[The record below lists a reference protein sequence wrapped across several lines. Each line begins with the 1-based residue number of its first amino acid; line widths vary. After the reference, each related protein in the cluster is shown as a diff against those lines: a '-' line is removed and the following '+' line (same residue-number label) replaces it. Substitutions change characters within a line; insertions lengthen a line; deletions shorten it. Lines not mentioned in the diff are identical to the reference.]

1 MRADMSVLTSTEGKD
16 QFYPTPDAVA
26 GKMLAGIDWD
36 YIETVLEPSAGKGDL
51 LRCAVKARH
60 NNIRRG
66 NKKVQCDCIE
76 LDPYLRQI
84 LKFNFSKE
92 ANKELRDRYYEL
104 DRMSYSTRTPEEKR
118 EYERLREQLDATDS
132 AEVRIVH
139 DDFLSYRGFKRYGL
153 ILMNPPFA
161 NGDLH
166 LLKALE
172 LQKGGGLIV
181 CLLNAETINNPYTN
195 TRRLLMQQ
203 LDKYEAKITHI
214 ENAFAKA
221 ERRADVDVAIVRV
234 DIPYERPRSTIYD
247 RLEQAAKQETPL
259 YEATDLVAGDYLEQ
273 MVQHYNVECSAGV
286 ELIREYDAMWPYM
299 QRELEK
305 EGSRKPYS
313 NLAILTLSVG
323 TDSNYSQRI
332 DVNDYLRE
340 VRLKYWRGL
349 FSSEQFMGKLTS
361 NLREQFVETVEKMAD
376 YDFTMYNIWQVYVE
390 MNAGLV
396 DGLKETIMA
405 LFDKLTAEHSWYPE
419 SANNIHYFNGWKTN
433 KAHKIGKKSIIP
445 THGMFS
451 SYSWNK
457 DTFDVSTA
465 YKVISDIEK
474 VFNYLDGGMTQE
486 VDLLA
491 RLRTADTEGRTRNI
505 ECKYFKIDLFKKG
518 TTHIKFTNMELVEK
532 FNIYAARNRN
542 WLPPNY
548 GKASYAEMTTEEKE
562 VVDDFQGADA
572 YAKVLAR
579 PGFFLSEPTRSVAML
594 GDGSTGGG

>member
-1 MRADMSVLTSTEGKD
+1 MTIKRLTMTEGND
-16 QFYPTPDAVA
+16 QFYPTPPELAE
-26 GKMLAGIDWD
+26 KMIAGIDWD
-36 YIETVLEPSAGKGDL
+36 YIDSVLEPSAGKGDL
-51 LRCAVKARH
+51 IQALLNQNRHRCGYNSKPLRV
-60 NNIRRG
+60 
-66 NKKVQCDCIE
+66 DCIE
-76 LDPYLRQI
+76 IDPHLRGILDYTYGEGKRM
-84 LKFNFSKE
+84 
-92 ANKELRDRYYEL
+92 KELSIEIHAL
-104 DRMSYSTRTPEEKR
+104 EEKA
-118 EYERLREQLDATDS
+118 ELFGSEKTRLAALKSECASLNAGR
-132 AEVRIVH
+132 VHIVH
-139 DDFLSYRGFKRYGL
+139 DDFLTYNGYRRYNL

-161 NGDLH
+161 DGERH

-172 LQKGGGLIV
+172 MQKRGGQVV

-195 TRRLLMQQ
+195 TRRLLVQQ
-203 LDKYEAKITHI
+203 LDKYEAKITYI

-259 YEATDLVAGDYLEQ
+259 YEATDLVTGDYLEQ

-299 QRELEK
+299 QQELEK

-313 NLAILTLSVG
+313 NRAILTLSVG

-349 FSSEQFMGKLTS
+349 FRNEQFMGKLTS
-361 NLREQFVETVEKMAD
+361 NLREQFVETVDKMAD
-376 YDFTMYNIWQVYVE
+376 YDFTMYNIQQVLVE

-419 SANNIHYFNGWKTN
+419 SKNNIHYFNGWKTN

-486 VDLLA
+486 VDLHA
-491 RLRTADTEGRTRNI
+491 RLRAADAERRTRNI

-548 GKASYAEMTTEEKE
+548 GKAAYAEMTTEEKE

-572 YAKVLAR
+572 YAKVMAQR
-579 PGFFLSEPTRSVAML
+579 AYYLSEPVRDIPALMPAT
-594 GDGSTGGG
+594 